1 MNAIKRIFQYF
12 SHRKEIRMEK
22 KKVLGEQIDFDN
34 IVSSA
39 FHAKGLYDELKA
51 VCHPD
56 RFHDSETISKAT
68 ELFQLV
74 TQNKGNYGVLLQLK
88 ERIYSELPI
97 SPK

>member
-1 MNAIKRIFQYF
+1 MNVVKRLLQYYA
-12 SHRKEIRMEK
+12 RKKEIHKAREK
-22 KKVLGEQIDFDN
+22 ILEEQIDFDN

-39 FHAKGLYDELKA
+39 FHAKELYDELKT

-56 RFHDSETISKAT
+56 RFQDVETVSKAT

-74 TQNKGNYGVLLQLK
+74 TQNKGNYDILLQLK

-97 SPK
+97 STK